1 MDVLKTLLNLCEVNS
16 LSGNEDEI
24 DIFLEKE
31 LKKYSKNI
39 IKTPTKSIILKLNE
53 NENKKPKI
61 MLEAHLDCVGMIVKS
76 ITKDGFLEILNCGGL
91 DLKMLISK
99 EVLVLGKKP
108 LTGFIFKNLD
118 EKEKKLKIENLLV
131 DVNLNEEKA
140 KELINVGDSIVFKYN
155 PVILKDDKVSVRSL
169 DDRASI
175 AAIFLVLEKLKEKD
189 LNCEI
194 LVCFSSQEETTQMGA
209 KTATFLE
216 TPDIAI
222 SVDVSFAKTL
232 NCKEGSIGEMNK
244 GPLIGISPIL
254 DKNLTNKLIEIAK
267 EKNIPFQLEIMNG
280 KTHTNADEIATTKSG
295 VKTVLCSIPIKNM
308 HTPIETIKISDIK
321 NTAELIYHFIISSKE
336 V

>member
-1 MDVLKTLLNLCEVNS
+1 MDVLKTLLELCKIES

-39 IKTPTKSIILKLNE
+39 IKTSTKSVILKL

-61 MLEAHLDCVGMIVKS
+61 MLEAHLDCVGMVVKS
-76 ITKDGFLEILNCGGL
+76 ITKEGFLEILNCGGL
-91 DLKMLISK
+91 DLKMLISR

-118 EKEKKLKIENLLV
+118 KDAKKLKIENLLI
-131 DVNLNEEKA
+131 DVNLDEKKA
-140 KELINVGDSIVFKYN
+140 KELINIGDGIVFKYD
-155 PVILKDDKVSVRSL
+155 PIILKNNKVSVRSL
-169 DDRASI
+169 DDKASI

-194 LVCFSSQEETTQMGA
+194 LVCFSSQEETTQIGA
-209 KTATFLE
+209 KTATFLK

-222 SVDVSFAKTL
+222 AVDVSFAKTL

-254 DKNLTNKLIEIAK
+254 NKDLTNKLIEIAK
-267 EKNIPFQLEIMNG
+267 EKNIPFQLEIMNN
-280 KTHTNADEIATTKSG
+280 KTQTNADEIATTKSG

-308 HTPIETIKISDIK
+308 HTPIETVKISDIE
-321 NTAELIYHFIISSKE
+321 NTAELIYNFIISNKE